1 MRKQKVKRPVENMVS
16 RFGSYIFELGSDF
29 SQNLASCLRD
39 VPENLRAI
47 PDQAPVQDFNRGD
60 SGWPMSDITALVH
73 AQSDIEIERVAQRLI
88 ERKQTNNTD
97 GLSDQE
103 IIADIIPRFVN
114 DQASL
119 YQYIYNRTVVDAPQS
134 ASATVEPDKPS
145 VEPSSQAAE

>member
-16 RFGSYIFELGSDF
+16 RYGSYIYEVCDDF
-29 SQNLASCLRD
+29 SQNLANSIRK
-39 VPENLRAI
+39 VPESLRAI
-47 PDQAPVQDFNRGD
+47 PDQSPVQDFNRGD

-119 YQYIYNRTVVDAPQS
+119 YQYIYDRTVVDAPQS
-134 ASATVEPDKPS
+134 ASATVEPEKPS
-145 VEPSSQAAE
+145 VEPAPLASE